1 MGAAVSLGAQSGG
14 VCECGKHPPA
24 PPRDRTVTPYAGEPQ
39 DLRPYA
45 NFEKPYYENYLEPN
59 IYVGSGRD
67 IPDPKDIN
75 EVRIGFLGPLDPSPD
90 KSDGEHMLQ
99 GAQLAVEEANARGG
113 YGGKPFK
120 LMVHN
125 DYNNWQA
132 KAVYGSTRPTD
143 EGIWGSAGDEA
154 VKMIYDD
161 HDWAIFGSDQLRIDS
176 YHFAPGSESGDS
188 DRQFGLD
195 RSHHSRDL
203 CSLVFHGPAG

>member
-1 MGAAVSLGAQSGG
+1 MA
-14 VCECGKHPPA
+14 
-24 PPRDRTVTPYAGEPQ
+24 PYAGEPQ

-45 NFEKPYYENYLEPN
+45 RFEKPYYENYLEPN
-59 IYVGSGRD
+59 IYMAPAATSP
-67 IPDPKDIN
+67 IPKDIK

-90 KSDGEHMLQ
+90 KADGEHMLH

-161 HDWAIFGSDQLRIDS
+161 QGLGHLRVDQLGKHA
-176 YHFAPGSESGDS
+176 YHAARCAQSRDPDCQLRF
-188 DRQFGLD
+188 D
-195 RSHHSRDL
+195 RSDHSRDVL
-203 CSLVFHGPAG
+203 FPGTLPTCRTTACRPIRWLAMSIPILASSVLPCSG